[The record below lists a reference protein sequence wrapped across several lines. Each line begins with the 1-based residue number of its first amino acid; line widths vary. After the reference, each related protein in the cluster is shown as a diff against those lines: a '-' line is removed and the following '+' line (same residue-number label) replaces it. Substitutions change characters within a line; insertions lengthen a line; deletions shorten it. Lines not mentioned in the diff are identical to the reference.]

1 MARVNIPI
9 TNITRSGVSLAA
21 AGLAGNATDH
31 HEFVNDGNTVLRVK
45 NTGAGACT
53 VTLRIARTVD
63 GQAVTNRT
71 VVVPVTTGDVAMGP
85 FPVVD
90 YGSLMQV
97 DISTASGVTLY
108 AYTLNG

>member
-9 TNITRSGVSLAA
+9 TNITRTGVSLAA
-21 AGLAGNATDH
+21 AGTAGNSVDN
-31 HEFVNDGNTVLRVK
+31 HEFVNDGNTILRVK
-45 NTGAGACT
+45 NTDGASKT

-71 VVVPVTTGDVAMGP
+71 VNVGATTGDVAMGP

-97 DISTASGVTLY
+97 DLSAATGVTLY